1 MSVHFA
7 ANLVIGSPWSRATSN
22 SPLYFSCTMS
32 QTRAA
37 RSACVSGVTTFT
49 GGEDDGEEE
58 VEEEEEEG
66 EAKESGDKIKLSAT
80 SSAFVSDSTFN
91 STEGSGFPVI

>member
-1 MSVHFA
+1 
-7 ANLVIGSPWSRATSN
+7 
-22 SPLYFSCTMS
+22 MS

-58 VEEEEEEG
+58 EE

-80 SSAFVSDSTFN
+80 SAFVSDSTFN

>member
-1 MSVHFA
+1 
-7 ANLVIGSPWSRATSN
+7 
-22 SPLYFSCTMS
+22 MS

-58 VEEEEEEG
+58 EEEEGEGEG

-80 SSAFVSDSTFN
+80 SSAFVSASTFN

>member
-1 MSVHFA
+1 
-7 ANLVIGSPWSRATSN
+7 
-22 SPLYFSCTMS
+22 MS

-58 VEEEEEEG
+58 EEEGEG

-91 STEGSGFPVI
+91 STEGSGFPVIWFDKTCKESKQC

>member
-1 MSVHFA
+1 
-7 ANLVIGSPWSRATSN
+7 
-22 SPLYFSCTMS
+22 MS

-58 VEEEEEEG
+58 EEEGEGGGEGEG

>member
-1 MSVHFA
+1 
-7 ANLVIGSPWSRATSN
+7 
-22 SPLYFSCTMS
+22 MS

-58 VEEEEEEG
+58 EE

-80 SSAFVSDSTFN
+80 SAFVSDSTFN
-91 STEGSGFPVI
+91 STEGSGFPVIWFGKTCKESKQS

>member
-22 SPLYFSCTMS
+22 LPLYFSCTMS

-58 VEEEEEEG
+58 EEEEG
-66 EAKESGDKIKLSAT
+66 EEEEEAKERGDKIKLSAT
-80 SSAFVSDSTFN
+80 SAFVSDSTFN

>member
-1 MSVHFA
+1 
-7 ANLVIGSPWSRATSN
+7 
-22 SPLYFSCTMS
+22 MS

-58 VEEEEEEG
+58 EEEDG

-80 SSAFVSDSTFN
+80 SAFVSDSTFN

>member
-1 MSVHFA
+1 
-7 ANLVIGSPWSRATSN
+7 
-22 SPLYFSCTMS
+22 MS

-58 VEEEEEEG
+58 EEEGEEEE

-80 SSAFVSDSTFN
+80 SAFVSDSTFN

>member
-1 MSVHFA
+1 
-7 ANLVIGSPWSRATSN
+7 
-22 SPLYFSCTMS
+22 MS

-49 GGEDDGEEE
+49 GGEDDGEEDG
-58 VEEEEEEG
+58 EEG

-80 SSAFVSDSTFN
+80 SAFVSDSTFN
-91 STEGSGFPVI
+91 STEGSGFPVIWFGKTYKESKGS

>member
-1 MSVHFA
+1 MV
-7 ANLVIGSPWSRATSN
+7 TSN
-22 SPLYFSCTMS
+22 LLLYFSCTMS

-58 VEEEEEEG
+58 EEEGEGEG

>member
-7 ANLVIGSPWSRATSN
+7 ANLVIGSPWSRVTSN
-22 SPLYFSCTMS
+22 LPFYFSCTMS

-58 VEEEEEEG
+58 EEEG
-66 EAKESGDKIKLSAT
+66 EGEGRPRRAVT
-80 SSAFVSDSTFN
+80 RSSCPPPPLPSSLTPPSTPRKGQA
-91 STEGSGFPVI
+91 SL

>member
-1 MSVHFA
+1 
-7 ANLVIGSPWSRATSN
+7 
-22 SPLYFSCTMS
+22 MS

-58 VEEEEEEG
+58 EEEEEG
-66 EAKESGDKIKLSAT
+66 EEAKESGDKIKLSAT
-80 SSAFVSDSTFN
+80 SAFVSDSTFN
-91 STEGSGFPVI
+91 STEGSGFPVIWFGKTCKESKQS

>member
-1 MSVHFA
+1 
-7 ANLVIGSPWSRATSN
+7 
-22 SPLYFSCTMS
+22 MS

-49 GGEDDGEEE
+49 GGEDDGEEDG
-58 VEEEEEEG
+58 EEG

-80 SSAFVSDSTFN
+80 SAFVSDSTFN

>member
-1 MSVHFA
+1 
-7 ANLVIGSPWSRATSN
+7 
-22 SPLYFSCTMS
+22 MS

-58 VEEEEEEG
+58 EEEEEEEG
-66 EAKESGDKIKLSAT
+66 EEGAKESGDKIKLSAT
-80 SSAFVSDSTFN
+80 SAFVSDSTFN
-91 STEGSGFPVI
+91 STEGSGFPAIWFGKTCKESKGA

>member
-1 MSVHFA
+1 
-7 ANLVIGSPWSRATSN
+7 
-22 SPLYFSCTMS
+22 MS

-49 GGEDDGEEE
+49 GGEDDGEEDG
-58 VEEEEEEG
+58 EEG

-80 SSAFVSDSTFN
+80 SAFVSDSTFN
-91 STEGSGFPVI
+91 STEGSGFPVIWFGKTCKESKQS

>member
-1 MSVHFA
+1 
-7 ANLVIGSPWSRATSN
+7 
-22 SPLYFSCTMS
+22 MS

-58 VEEEEEEG
+58 EGEEEE

-80 SSAFVSDSTFN
+80 SAFVSDSTFN

>member
-1 MSVHFA
+1 
-7 ANLVIGSPWSRATSN
+7 
-22 SPLYFSCTMS
+22 MS

-58 VEEEEEEG
+58 EEEEEEG
-66 EAKESGDKIKLSAT
+66 AKDSGDKIKLSAT
-80 SSAFVSDSTFN
+80 SAFVSDSTFN
-91 STEGSGFPVI
+91 STEGSGFPVIWFGKTCKESKRS

>member
-7 ANLVIGSPWSRATSN
+7 ANLVIGSPWSRGTSN
-22 SPLYFSCTMS
+22 LPLYFSCTMS

-58 VEEEEEEG
+58 EG

-80 SSAFVSDSTFN
+80 PAFVSDSTFN

>member
-1 MSVHFA
+1 
-7 ANLVIGSPWSRATSN
+7 
-22 SPLYFSCTMS
+22 MS

-58 VEEEEEEG
+58 EEEGEGEGEG

>member
-7 ANLVIGSPWSRATSN
+7 ANLVIGSPWSRGTSN
-22 SPLYFSCTMS
+22 LPLYFSCTMS

-58 VEEEEEEG
+58 EEEEG

-80 SSAFVSDSTFN
+80 SAFVSDSTFN

>member
-1 MSVHFA
+1 
-7 ANLVIGSPWSRATSN
+7 
-22 SPLYFSCTMS
+22 MS

-58 VEEEEEEG
+58 EGEG